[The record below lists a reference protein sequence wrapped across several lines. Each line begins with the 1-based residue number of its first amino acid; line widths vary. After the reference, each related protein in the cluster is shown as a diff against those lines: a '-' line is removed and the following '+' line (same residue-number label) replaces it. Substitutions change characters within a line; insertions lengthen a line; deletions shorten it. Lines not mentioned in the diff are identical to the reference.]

1 MRAIDCKDL
10 KLPTINV
17 AHPAG
22 NIRGFPIRWIRD
34 WDSIGRKARL
44 ALRKLVERAKREP
57 GFVPWPPLANHGRK
71 DIPHDRH
78 RKDHADGPIKE
89 DSELHQH
96 PTSRKFIRQIHRIPP
111 SGCRALAYGWPG

>member
-1 MRAIDCKDL
+1 MRTIDRKNL
-10 KLPTINV
+10 EFLTIN
-17 AHPAG
+17 ATHPAG
-22 NIRGFPIRWIRD
+22 NIRGFAIGWIRD
-34 WDSIGRKARL
+34 WVSIGRQPRL
-44 ALRKLVERAKREP
+44 ALRKLSERAKREP

-96 PTSRKFIRQIHRIPP
+96 PTSRKSIR
-111 SGCRALAYGWPG
+111 